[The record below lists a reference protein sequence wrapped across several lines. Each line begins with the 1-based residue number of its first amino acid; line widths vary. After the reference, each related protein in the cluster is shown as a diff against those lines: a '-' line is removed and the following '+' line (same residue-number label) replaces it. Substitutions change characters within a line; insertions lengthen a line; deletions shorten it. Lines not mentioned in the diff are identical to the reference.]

1 MIENKDFLWGGA
13 TAANQFE
20 GGYNEGGK
28 GKSIADVLTNGSHT
42 APRIIDLED
51 QAGNYFPNRKA
62 SDFYNR
68 YKEDIALMAEMGF
81 KVYRMSINW
90 TRIFPN
96 GDEVEPNEEGLKFYD
111 KVFAEL
117 KKHNIEPMVTMSHYE
132 MPLHLMT
139 EYGGWTNRKVIDFFE
154 RYAKVILDRYCSQ
167 VKYWMTFN
175 EINIGMT
182 FFGNAMSLGI
192 LNPGTKSFMEQ
203 VDDPKLRF
211 EALHNQFIASAKAV
225 IYAHSLNKDLQIG
238 NMLAGMPTYAHTCH
252 PDDVMKNQL
261 NWQKMM
267 YYCGDVQIRG
277 AYPYFA
283 KRIWNEENVSLEI
296 SKEDKAILKE
306 GKVDYL
312 AFSYY
317 MTNNTSADKSLE
329 RSDGNILGGVANPY
343 LKANDWGWQIDPQG
357 LRYTLNEL
365 YGRYQVPLAIVENGI
380 GAHETLDNETV
391 DDDYRIQYM
400 EDHIVEMQKAISEGV
415 DLFAYAPWGCIDLVS
430 ASTGE
435 MAKRYGFVYVD
446 SDDFG
451 NGTFN
456 RYKKQSFYWYKD
468 VIKNNGIKE
477 K

>member
-1 MIENKDFLWGGA
+1 MINRKDFLWGGA

-20 GGYNEGGK
+20 GGFGEGGK

-42 APRIIDLED
+42 TPRLIDLED
-51 QAGNYFPNRKA
+51 KPENYFPNRKA

-96 GDEVEPNEEGLKFYD
+96 GDEETANEEGLKFYD
-111 KVFAEL
+111 DVFDEL
-117 KKHNIEPMVTMSHYE
+117 LKYGIEPMVTMSHYE

-139 EYGGWTNRKVIDFFE
+139 EYGGWADKRVIGFFE
-154 RYAKVILDRYCSQ
+154 KYAKTILDRYQ
-167 VKYWMTFN
+167 DKVKYWMTFN
-175 EINIGMT
+175 EINIGMA

-192 LNPGTKSFMEQ
+192 LNEGTKSFMEQ
-203 VDDPKLRF
+203 VDDPQLRY

-225 IYAHSLNKDLQIG
+225 IYGHSLEKDLMIG
-238 NMLAGMPTYAHTCH
+238 NMLAGMPTYPHTCN
-252 PDDVMKNQL
+252 PDDVIKNQL
-261 NWQKMM
+261 AWQEMM
-267 YYCGDVQIRG
+267 FYCGDVQIRG

-283 KRIWNEENVSLEI
+283 QRIWENQGVTLEI
-296 SKEDKAILKE
+296 TEEDKQILAD

-317 MTNNTSADKSLE
+317 MTNNTSADPE
-329 RSDGNILGGVANPY
+329 EGRSEGNILGGVANPY

-357 LRYTLNEL
+357 LRFMLNEL

-380 GAHETLDNETV
+380 GAHETLENETV
-391 DDDYRIQYM
+391 NDDYRIEYM
-400 EDHIVEMQKAISEGV
+400 HDHIIEMQKAVDDGV

-435 MAKRYGFVYVD
+435 MAKRYGFVFVD

-451 NGTFN
+451 NGSLDRF
-456 RYKKQSFYWYKD
+456 KKQSFYWYQK
-468 VIKNNGIKE
+468 VIKNNGISK
-477 K
+477 

>member
-1 MIENKDFLWGGA
+1 MINRTDFLWGGA

-20 GGYNEGGK
+20 GGYGINGK

-42 APRIIDLED
+42 SPRLIDLED
-51 QAGNYFPNRKA
+51 KDGNYFPNRKA

-96 GDEVEPNEEGLKFYD
+96 GDETEPNEEGLKFYD
-111 KVFAEL
+111 KVFDEL
-117 KKHNIEPMVTMSHYE
+117 LKYGIEPMVTMSHYE

-139 EYGGWTNRKVIDFFE
+139 EYDGWADKRVIGFFE
-154 RYAKVILDRYCSQ
+154 NYAKTILDRYQ
-167 VKYWMTFN
+167 DKVKYWMTFN
-175 EINIGMT
+175 EINIGMA

-192 LNPGTKSFMEQ
+192 LNKGTKSFMEQ
-203 VDDPKLRF
+203 VDVPQLRF
-211 EALHNQFIASAKAV
+211 EALHNQFVASAKAV
-225 IYAHSLNKDLQIG
+225 IYAHSLNKNLMIG
-238 NMLAGMPTYAHTCH
+238 NMLAGMPTYAHTCN
-252 PDDVMKNQL
+252 PDDVIKNQL
-261 NWQKMM
+261 AWQEMM

-277 AYPYFA
+277 EYPYFA
-283 KRIWNEENVSLEI
+283 SRIWSSNDVQLDI
-296 SKEDKAILKE
+296 SDEDKEILKA

-317 MTNNTSADKSLE
+317 MTNNTSADPSVG
-329 RSDGNILGGVANPY
+329 RSEGNILGGVANPY
-343 LKANDWGWQIDPQG
+343 LEANDWGWQIDPQG
-357 LRYTLNEL
+357 LRFMLNEL

-380 GAHETLDNETV
+380 GAHETLENETV
-391 DDDYRIQYM
+391 NDDYRISYM
-400 EDHIVEMQKAISEGV
+400 HDHIVEMEKAVDDGV

-451 NGTFN
+451 NGTLN
-456 RYKKQSFYWYKD
+456 RYRKASFDWYKN
-468 VIKNNGIKE
+468 VIKNNGIIE
-477 K
+477 